1 MVECAKV
8 EGEPGLMSDKIFQVT
23 DLKSDRTA
31 VMDAARSG
39 GATIRD
45 TDGRSIAM
53 LPAAKLDV
61 YRNFAEWSQRLERL
75 TEAARTG
82 NPTVGALGDLAWARV
97 FDADDLAE
105 FAEEVHTVLMAAL
118 ADEDFALLEEVV
130 GDWRTTARQL
140 SDPLRASVLRSSES
154 FAESDYV
161 EIDGPPHE

>member
-1 MVECAKV
+1 
-8 EGEPGLMSDKIFQVT
+8 MSDKIFQVS
-23 DLKSDRTA
+23 DLKNDRIA

-61 YRNFAEWSQRLERL
+61 YRKFAEWSQRLERV
-75 TEAARTG
+75 TEAAKIG

-105 FAEEVHTVLMAAL
+105 FAEELHTVLMAAL
-118 ADEDFALLEEVV
+118 ADEDFGLLEEVV
-130 GDWRTTARQL
+130 NDWRVTARQL

-154 FAESDYV
+154 FSESDFV
-161 EIDGPPHE
+161 EVGGLSDE